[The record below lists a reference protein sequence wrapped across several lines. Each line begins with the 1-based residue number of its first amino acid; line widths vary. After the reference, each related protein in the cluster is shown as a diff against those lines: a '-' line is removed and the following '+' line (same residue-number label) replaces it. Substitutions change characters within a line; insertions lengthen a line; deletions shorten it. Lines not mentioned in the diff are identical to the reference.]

1 MDIEVTTL
9 DQRERAVAEAVV
21 SVQRP
26 SYAVEAALI
35 GYDQMP
41 GLTEAVEDV
50 MRLPLTLLGAMADSQ
65 LAGVLGFS
73 GTHSVVEIDRLV
85 VHPAHFRRGVGRRLV
100 SALHEFAANAER
112 FEVSTGTENAPAVSL
127 YLAMGYECTR
137 SEMSEGVSLSHFVR
151 WVRDR

>member
-1 MDIEVTTL
+1 MNIEVTTL

-41 GLTEAVEDV
+41 GLTEGVEDV
-50 MRLPLTLLGAMADSQ
+50 MRLPLTLLGALADGR
-65 LAGVLGFS
+65 LTGVLGFS
-73 GTHSVVEIDRLV
+73 GTDSVVEIDRLV
-85 VHPAHFRRGVGRRLV
+85 VHPAHFRRGVGRRLIN
-100 SALHEFAANAER
+100 ALHELAAGAER
-112 FEVSTGTENAPAVSL
+112 FEVSTGTENTPAVSL

-137 SEMSEGVSLSHFVR
+137 REVSEGVSLSRFVR
-151 WVRDR
+151 RARGR